1 MSDAL
6 GGLVNLGL
14 VIFFIIMISLYMAFN
29 INYQKAFNAKNE
41 IIAIYQR
48 YGGECDSD
56 CREEIEAYE
65 SKIGYGKIQ
74 LQAISGT
81 NEHCSTSLG
90 YCVTGVEAK
99 KEAMNND
106 EYGTVMKYCYFDIR
120 TQVLIEIPIINN
132 LMHLRLFQVTGQTK
146 SLKKV
151 DTRDCD
157 AIAAAGIVDKT
168 SNQ

>member
-29 INYQKAFNAKNE
+29 VNYQKAFNAKNE

-48 YGGECDSD
+48 YEGECDFN
-56 CREEIEAYE
+56 CRNEIEDYE
-65 SKIGYGKIQ
+65 KKIGYGKKQ
-74 LQAISGT
+74 LQELPGKK
-81 NEHCSTSLG
+81 EHCSSTLG
-90 YCVTGVEAK
+90 YCVAGVEAK
-99 KEAMNND
+99 KEAMNN
-106 EYGTVMKYCYFDIR
+106 EFGTVMKFCYFDIR

-146 SLKKV
+146 SIKKV

-157 AIAAAGIVDKT
+157 AIAASGVA
-168 SNQ
+168 